1 MVTHT
6 CYCYDWMEWLTNF
19 SFFFPSWTTW
29 KFCLII
35 EGSYLFSVFI
45 QLLRG
50 NATEYSWTC
59 VKWLHLMW
67 SPWFK
72 WSVFKVRNFF
82 SSLTPISDQDWISPN
97 NFETTLS
104 RQVMR
109 IRKIWIRELSVD
121 PIPNSPKQH
130 HENCMADSKEN
141 Y

>member
-6 CYCYDWMEWLTNF
+6 CYCCDWMEWLTNF
-19 SFFFPSWTTW
+19 SFFFPILNNLKVLPLHWGVISF
-29 KFCLII
+29 FCFHPVIKRKC
-35 EGSYLFSVFI
+35 YWI
-45 QLLRG
+45 QLNR
-50 NATEYSWTC
+50 

-82 SSLTPISDQDWISPN
+82 SSLTPISDQEWISPN

-109 IRKIWIRELSVD
+109 IKKNMNSNIYTKFSKTTSWELYGR
-121 PIPNSPKQH
+121 Q
-130 HENCMADSKEN
+130 
-141 Y
+141 